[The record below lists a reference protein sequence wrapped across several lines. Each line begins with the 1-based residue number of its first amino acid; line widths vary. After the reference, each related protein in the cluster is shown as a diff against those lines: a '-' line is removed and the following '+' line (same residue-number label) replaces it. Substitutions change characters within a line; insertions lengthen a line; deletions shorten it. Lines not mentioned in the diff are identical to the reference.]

1 MMRAVR
7 IAVLRARWG
16 LRQGLE
22 RLRDPGAVVFAV
34 ALLTVLLVVVVDAW
48 ARPGGGHGYS
58 GGSRGGGGHGR
69 GGSAGG
75 SGDGGDGLLG
85 LFILLLQLCFE
96 YPVIGIPLL
105 LIFLAVVV
113 GTGVV
118 RAVRSGYHDWESGV
132 STTTR
137 PKPSPQRAWGGAS
150 QTWEQQP
157 AARSLSSNAL
167 SGRRALDAIRTFDE
181 NFSTVLFED
190 FLYSLFAEVHRS
202 RGGNKLDR
210 LSAYLGTEARM
221 ALAQRPAAE
230 VSTIIVGAMRVLSV
244 SGVGLSDSHVHVSLE
259 FEANFTER
267 HPNTQA
273 PQGLYVVEQW
283 HVSRAHGPLSR
294 TPDRARV
301 IGCPSCGAPLDV
313 VTAGHCSYCKQ
324 HVNTG
329 AFDWVVQRIDLVR
342 REARGPMLTSDVEEQ
357 GTNLPTVVDPNARQA
372 LGALMQRDPQ
382 FQWETFQARVGLIFS
397 EFQLAWSSRD
407 LQRMR
412 PFLSDNLFQTQMYWT
427 EAYKAQRLRNV
438 TERTRITAL
447 ELAQVASDRFFD
459 AITVRLY
466 ATGLDYTVRD
476 DDNRVVSGSRSKE
489 RSYSEYWT
497 LVRGTGRN
505 APTRTDKA
513 CPNCGAPLQINMAG
527 HCEYC
532 QAKVTSGEF
541 DWVLSRIEQDES
553 YEG

>member
-1 MMRAVR
+1 MAVR
-7 IAVLRARWG
+7 RARWAV
-16 LRQGLE
+16 RRRIE
-22 RLRDPGAVVFAV
+22 RLRDPRAVVFAL
-34 ALLTVLLVVVVDAW
+34 ALAAALLLVVADAW

-58 GGSRGGGGHGR
+58 GGSRGGGSHGGG
-69 GGSAGG
+69 GGS
-75 SGDGGDGLLG
+75 DGGDGLFG
-85 LFILLLQLCFE
+85 LFLLLLQLCFE
-96 YPVIGIPLL
+96 YPAIGIPLL

-132 STTTR
+132 STTTS
-137 PKPSPQRAWGGAS
+137 PQPSPQRAWGEAS
-150 QTWEQQP
+150 QTPWQQRGP
-157 AARSLSSNAL
+157 QQVARSFPSQTLA
-167 SGRRALDAIRTFDE
+167 GRRALDALRTFDE
-181 NFSTVLFED
+181 NFSTVLWED

-202 RGGNKLDR
+202 RGGNQLDR
-210 LSAYLGTEARM
+210 LSAYLGSEARM

-244 SGVGLSDSHVHVSLE
+244 SGVGPSDSHVHVSVE

-267 HPNTQA
+267 YPNTQA

-283 HVSRAHGPLSR
+283 HLSRAHGPLSR

-313 VTAGHCSYCKQ
+313 VIAGYCSYCKQ

-357 GTNLPTVVDPNARQA
+357 GTSLPTVVDPAARQA
-372 LGALMQRDPQ
+372 LGSLMQKDQQ
-382 FQWETFQARVGLIFS
+382 FRWETFQARVGLIFS
-397 EFQLAWSSRD
+397 EFQIAWSSRD
-407 LQRMR
+407 LKRMR
-412 PFLSDNLFQTQMYWT
+412 PFLSDNLFQTQVYWI
-427 EAYKAQRLRNV
+427 EAYKAQRLRNI

-447 ELAQVASDRFFD
+447 ELAKVASDKFFD

-505 APTRTDKA
+505 APTRTDKV

-532 QAKVTSGEF
+532 QAKVTSGDF